1 MSWRTFLSLLI
12 LLVSTYCGPVHMGPN
27 NQEKSSVAPPADNSL
42 ETPTCDTDY
51 GLVSY
56 EMVFEQVFRQDCVF
70 CHSNNQSS
78 AGINV
83 ENSEQ
88 ASLQSKQILESVIAG
103 RMPPSWFSQL
113 EQEQVELVADWVQG
127 LQKCQPKT
135 ENGLDRASL

>member
-1 MSWRTFLSLLI
+1 MSWRTFIPILI
-12 LLVSTYCGPVHMGPN
+12 LLACTYCGPVHISPN
-27 NQEKSSVAPPADNSL
+27 NQEKSSVDPPADNSQ
-42 ETPTCDTDY
+42 ETPTCDTAY

-88 ASLQSKQILESVIAG
+88 ASLHSQQILDSVITG

-113 EQEQVELVADWVQG
+113 EQEQVDVVANWVQG
-127 LQKCQPKT
+127 LQKCQSKP
-135 ENGLDRASL
+135 ESGLDKTSL